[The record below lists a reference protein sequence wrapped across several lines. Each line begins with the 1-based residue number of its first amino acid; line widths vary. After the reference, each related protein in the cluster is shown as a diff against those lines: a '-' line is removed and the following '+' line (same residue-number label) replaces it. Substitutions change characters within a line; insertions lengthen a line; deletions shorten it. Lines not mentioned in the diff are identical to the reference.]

1 MMNQHKE
8 LFETETVAN
17 IMDYLD
23 TCGNY
28 EKELLR
34 VRKEELRKL
43 NEEFGAFTPR
53 AGRELP
59 RDIIIFDDFRT
70 QMGGQCH

>member
-23 TCGNY
+23 TFGNY

-34 VRKEELRKL
+34 ARKEELRKL
-43 NEEFGAFTPR
+43 NEEFGAFTEEGHP
-53 AGRELP
+53 
-59 RDIIIFDDFRT
+59 
-70 QMGGQCH
+70 